1 MGKKHKNFVVFLDVD
16 GVLNTRT
23 TVQQTPKGYQG
34 IDDARVE
41 AVVDVNPVMVAN
53 HTGALLRA
61 TIDGAG
67 ISTQPSR
74 SGGGSA
80 QYTDSRIGFRTA
92 SSSDTESVKVVV
104 DMSLISPT

>member
-41 AVVDVNPVMVAN
+41 VLAKTEVEAEEETKEEPV
-53 HTGALLRA
+53 
-61 TIDGAG
+61 I
-67 ISTQPSR
+67 
-74 SGGGSA
+74 
-80 QYTDSRIGFRTA
+80 
-92 SSSDTESVKVVV
+92 E
-104 DMSLISPT
+104 